1 MSKWNELI
9 DERNKEIEER
19 NKSDLLLRKK
29 YIQKMVGKTGRDLIV
44 YYSAWQTK
52 SGASGLLSINDDDR
66 ISFQS
71 VLDDTNMKSE
81 NLDFILHTPGGDL
94 QATKMII
101 NALRCKYK
109 HIRAFVPNTAMSA
122 GTMMALACDEIWLSN
137 SSNLGP
143 IDPQLLLPGGN
154 MMIPA
159 NEIGRV
165 IDVAQKEI
173 VASKNREYWAYE
185 LNKYPAVLKLMS
197 DNAIK
202 QAEKLTQFWLKSY
215 MFKDDLDAD
224 KKASKVTKYFSDYN
238 EHLTHG
244 NHITYNEI
252 VQSVPELRIKLLEDD
267 LELNDLVYGVFY
279 AYDIFNMTYEPM
291 MKMCENQNMVGR
303 MRLSYQNIQK

>member
-1 MSKWNELI
+1 MSKWNDI
-9 DERNKEIEER
+9 IEER
-19 NKSDLLLRKK
+19 NKAIAE
-29 YIQKMVGKTGRDLIV
+29 IQKVDFNIRKNYIEKMSKDTGRDTIV

-52 SGASGLLSINDDDR
+52 SGSSGALSITDDDR

-71 VLDDTNMKSE
+71 VIDDVRMTNE
-81 NLDFILHTPGGDL
+81 NLDLILHTPGGDL

-109 HIRAFVPNTAMSA
+109 HIRAFIPNTAMSA
-122 GTMMALACDEIWLSN
+122 GTMMAFACDEIWLSN

-165 IDVAQKEI
+165 IEVAQKDI
-173 VASKNREYWAYE
+173 VAKKNLDYWAYE
-185 LNKYPAVLKLMS
+185 LNKYPAVLKQMS
-197 DNAIK
+197 DNSIK
-202 QAEKLTQFWLKSY
+202 QAEKLTQYWLKTF
-215 MFKDDLDAD
+215 MFNGDPDAD
-224 KKASKVTKYFSDYN
+224 RKASKVTKYFSDYN

-252 VQSVPELRIKLLEDD
+252 ISNVPDLKVFLLESNPS
-267 LELNDLVYGVFY
+267 LNDLVYGVFY
-279 AYDIFNMTYEPM
+279 AYDIFNMGNEPM
-291 MKMCENQNMVGR
+291 MKIIENQHMVGR
-303 MRLSYQNIQK
+303 LRNFFGGQQK